1 MPDKHRY
8 IMVSCKDE
16 KIYKN
21 LKTVFNGYFFVVR
34 VEHEYE
40 IIDHL
45 DTYEKQIA
53 SIIIDDSIGVQKAI
67 HFFELYHHRGGIG
80 VPLFLLDGTIDD
92 TFYNKAISLG
102 VDLVIRKP
110 YDIKVMRERVLE
122 LTNFYKDKHRLQWVI
137 DQQTKEL
144 KESVQVL
151 NAMKLEVL
159 ESLGTLVEFRNLE
172 SGEHVYR
179 VRFLTDILAKEL
191 QRLYPEYGISDMM
204 RSEITMAAILHDVG
218 KISIS
223 DSILNKP
230 GPLTDL
236 EFEEMKKHTIY
247 GCKILKQFKGLY
259 TQDTY
264 HFYYDVIYYHHEK
277 WDGNGY
283 PNGLKG
289 DEIPIWAQVVSLA
302 DVYDALTNERVY
314 KKAYSHESAVE
325 MIFNGECGV
334 FNPKLLKCFQNI
346 ENQLHTINKKIS
358 KIPDH
363 ISYLDKSDQQNLVLN
378 GLEKERSY
386 HRAYT
391 ELVSDSF
398 FEFDSQ
404 YHKLQHF
411 NMLGRAGEEIYTTE
425 MFDKIHPEDVD
436 EFRRVLDLATAKH
449 PTVRVVIRIRDEF
462 AIQGYRKYLVVI
474 RTTWD
479 IYTNQ
484 RIGGVGKIEILDSS
498 EN

>member
-8 IMVSCKDE
+8 ILVDSKDE

-21 LKTVFNGYFFVVR
+21 LKEIFNNDFFVVK
-34 VEHEYE
+34 VENEQE
-40 IIDHL
+40 ILDHL
-45 DTYEKQIA
+45 DAYEKQAA
-53 SIIIDDSIGVQKAI
+53 SIIIDDSIGVQKAV
-67 HFFELYHHRGGIG
+67 HFFELYHHRDGIK

-92 TFYNKAISLG
+92 TLYNKAISLG

-110 YDIKVMRERVLE
+110 YDSKILRERVFDV
-122 LTNFYKDKHRLQWVI
+122 TDFYRDKYRLHWVI

-159 ESLGTLVEFRNLE
+159 ETLGTLVEFRNLE

-179 VRFLTDILAKEL
+179 VRFLTDILTKEL
-191 QRLYPEYGISDMM
+191 QKLYPEYGISDMM
-204 RSEITMAAILHDVG
+204 RSEIAMAAILHDVG

-223 DSILNKP
+223 DNILNKP
-230 GPLTDL
+230 GALTDS

-259 TQDTY
+259 TKDTY
-264 HFYYDVIYYHHEK
+264 QFYYDIIYYHHEK

-314 KKAYSHESAVE
+314 KKAYSHKSAME
-325 MIFNGECGV
+325 MIFNGECGA
-334 FNPKLLKCFQNI
+334 FNPKLLKCFQTI
-346 ENQLHTINKKIS
+346 QNQLQTINKKVS
-358 KIPDH
+358 KIPGH

-378 GLEKERSY
+378 SFEKERAY

-404 YHKLQHF
+404 YRKLQHF
-411 NMLGRAGEEIYTTE
+411 NMLGRAGEEMYTTGIL
-425 MFDKIHPEDVD
+425 DKIHPEDVD
-436 EFRRVLDLATAKH
+436 EFKRVLDLATATH
-449 PTVRVVIRIRDEF
+449 PTIRVIIRIRDEF
-462 AIQGYRKYLVVI
+462 GIHGYRKYLVVI

-479 IYTNQ
+479 MYTNKK
-484 RIGGVGKIEILDSS
+484 IGGVGKIELLDSG